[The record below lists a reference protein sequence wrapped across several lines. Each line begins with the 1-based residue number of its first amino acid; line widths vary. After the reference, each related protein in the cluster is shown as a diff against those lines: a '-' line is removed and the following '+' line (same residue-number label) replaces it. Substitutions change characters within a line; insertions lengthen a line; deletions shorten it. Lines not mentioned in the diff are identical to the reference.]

1 MNDKNEVLHRRRGTI
16 SRKAVVGG
24 LAVMGII
31 SAVGIFLFF
40 SKGARDFLGQSGA
53 IAIES
58 FRDVFSSPSSSDIVS
73 EMDFSSS
80 SLAGDGDSSS
90 SLGKDVSMEK
100 EDGDDIS
107 AAKSTGTGVR
117 DKDGFRGSNMGTE
130 NATDMPL
137 PGIVIMKA
145 SSTSEEASLQ
155 NVASGSVDTYIDIDQ
170 TKSNIGTT
178 TSNAP
183 VADCAFPLS
192 LPSSFSRRVI
202 LNEVAWMGSSPTA
215 GETTDH
221 ASDREWMELKNVS
234 GGEVPLNGWRILDSS
249 GKIKISFG
257 AGDGLSPGAFLLLSR
272 SGNLVNG
279 VSPDKAYTGTLS
291 NDGDKLAVL
300 DAACGISDFLD
311 ASSKWPGGSNVT
323 KQTLERMTD
332 FSWQTSIPAG
342 GTPRAENSAG
352 VPAIA
357 ASSSAITYPVDIAI
371 VGDGNGKVV
380 MKPSNITCTISCVN
394 TIASGAA
401 LSLTAIPGSGTYFLG
416 WSGGC
421 FGQSACSLAVGGP
434 VSITAN
440 FRSSRDALLVADDED
455 VAVVTGS
462 VPSENDS
469 SSPENAATTSTQE
482 ISVDASGN
490 SESNVAS
497 TTTSPPSMVNHLVIA
512 GVEIAGAESSNDLVK
527 IYDPTETAVDMSGW
541 KLRKK
546 SSTGSD
552 TSLREFPAGST
563 IAAGSYFVWA
573 NSADGFSQSIGADAS
588 STVTL
593 AANNSVA
600 LFDAAGAEV
609 DAVAWG
615 TGTNQYD
622 EGVPYPTNPGAN
634 QTLGRRFINGSVV
647 DTDNND
653 SDFSL

>member
-1 MNDKNEVLHRRRGTI
+1 
-16 SRKAVVGG
+16 
-24 LAVMGII
+24 
-31 SAVGIFLFF
+31 
-40 SKGARDFLGQSGA
+40 
-53 IAIES
+53 
-58 FRDVFSSPSSSDIVS
+58 
-73 EMDFSSS
+73 
-80 SLAGDGDSSS
+80 
-90 SLGKDVSMEK
+90 
-100 EDGDDIS
+100 
-107 AAKSTGTGVR
+107 
-117 DKDGFRGSNMGTE
+117 MGTE

-137 PGIVIMKA
+137 PGTVIMKA

-170 TKSNIGTT
+170 TKSYIGTT

-202 LNEVAWMGSSPTA
+202 LNEVAWMGSPPAA

-257 AGDGLSPGAFLLLSR
+257 TGDGLSPGAFLLLSR

-300 DAACGISDFLD
+300 DASCGISDFLD

-332 FSWQTSIPAG
+332 FSWQTSAPAG

-394 TIASGAA
+394 TIASGAT

-421 FGQSACSLAVGGP
+421 FGQSACSLVVGGP

-440 FRSSRDALLVADDED
+440 FRSSRDALLAADDED
-455 VAVVTGS
+455 VAVATGS

-497 TTTSPPSMVNHLVIA
+497 TTTYPPSMVNHLVIA
-512 GVEIAGAESSNDLVK
+512 GVEIAGAESSNDFVK
-527 IYDPTETAVDMSGW
+527 IYDPTDTAVDMSGW

-552 TSLREFPAGST
+552 ASLREFPAGST
-563 IAAGSYFVWA
+563 IAARSYFVWA

-615 TGTNQYD
+615 TGTNQYG
-622 EGVPYPTNPGAN
+622 EGAPYPTNPGEN